1 MTYRFLD
8 PGIRVALDRIS
19 ELRRNLLDSLRPAQQ
34 REAAIGGG
42 SFPHS

>member
-1 MTYRFLD
+1 MTYRFLKPD
-8 PGIRVALDRIS
+8 IRVALDRDLR
-19 ELRRNLLDSLRPAQQ
+19 LRRNLLDSLRPAQE